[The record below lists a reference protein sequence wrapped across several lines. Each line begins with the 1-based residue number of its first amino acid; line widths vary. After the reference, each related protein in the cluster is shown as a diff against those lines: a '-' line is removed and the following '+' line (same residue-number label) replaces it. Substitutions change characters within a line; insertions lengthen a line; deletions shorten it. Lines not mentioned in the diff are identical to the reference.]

1 MLGNKIY
8 QALILLFIITAC
20 APPSANVSAQDAA
33 EQQNASGTVTDNDTE
48 SLEKQLEAERAA
60 RLEAERKLEEMK
72 RRPRP
77 QTNETAVVKP
87 KAKAHTETLKTP
99 DVGSTTDIASEY
111 DRVVEAYVEYLDGL
125 PGNERSS
132 ACSRDA
138 DLSQLNKLQ
147 RAALRDACEVAG
159 NNNLIVKPAYPQR
172 QSGTDPEPQPQPQPE
187 NAETVDSL
195 IKIFEMVLRGFG
207 R

>member
-20 APPSANVSAQDAA
+20 ATPSANVSAQDTA
-33 EQQNASGTVTDNDTE
+33 QHQDASGTVTDNDTE

-77 QTNETAVVKP
+77 QADETAVVKP

-99 DVGSTTDIASEY
+99 DVGSTADIASEY
-111 DRVVEAYVEYLDGL
+111 DSVVDAYVEYLDGL
-125 PGNERSS
+125 PDNERSS

-147 RAALRDACEVAG
+147 RAALRDACDVSG
-159 NNNLIVKPAYPQR
+159 NNNLIVKPNYPQR
-172 QSGTDPEPQPQPQPE
+172 KSGTDPEPQPQPQPE

>member
-33 EQQNASGTVTDNDTE
+33 EQQNASGTVTDDTE

-99 DVGSTTDIASEY
+99 DVDSTTDIASEY

-132 ACSRDA
+132 ACSGEA